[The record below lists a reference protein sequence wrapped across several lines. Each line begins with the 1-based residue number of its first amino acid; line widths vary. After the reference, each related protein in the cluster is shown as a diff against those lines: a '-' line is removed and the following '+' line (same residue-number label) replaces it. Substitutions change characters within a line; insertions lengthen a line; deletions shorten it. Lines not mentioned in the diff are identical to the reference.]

1 MRRQAGCGEYD
12 DFPLSPD
19 ALQWAECVNNR
30 KLRRQAVELCRDWV
44 GDIDDGDWCEVLYVG
59 PLFIRVRLKREGRK
73 LEGWL
78 RRQYLKEWEVRTKSS
93 KDELFWP
100 MP

>member
-1 MRRQAGCGEYD
+1 M
-12 DFPLSPD
+12 SPD

-93 KDELFWP
+93 KD
-100 MP
+100 